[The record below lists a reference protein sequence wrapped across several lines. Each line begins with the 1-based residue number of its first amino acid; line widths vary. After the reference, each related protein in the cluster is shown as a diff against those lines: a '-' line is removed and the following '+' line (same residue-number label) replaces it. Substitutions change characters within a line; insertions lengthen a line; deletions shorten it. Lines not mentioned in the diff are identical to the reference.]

1 MDPRISLITLG
12 VTDMKRSRAF
22 YETLGFVASSQS
34 NDNVTFFQAGGLIFG
49 LYGHAELAEDAT
61 VDDATPEFRGVSI
74 AYNTRDRAEVDAVL
88 ADAVAAGATLKKP
101 AEEVFWGGYSGY
113 FADPDGHLW
122 EVAHNPFWTL
132 QDDGSILLDVVTEIT

>member
-22 YETLGFVASSQS
+22 YEKLGFEASSQS
-34 NDNVTFFQAGGLIFG
+34 NDDVTFFQAGALIFG
-49 LYGHAELAEDAT
+49 LYGHAALAEDAA
-61 VDDATPEFRGVSI
+61 VDESTPDFRGVSI

-88 ADAVAAGATLKKP
+88 AEAVAAGATLKKP

-132 QDDGSILLDVVTEIT
+132 QDDGSVVLDAAL

>member
-22 YETLGFVASSQS
+22 YETLGFAASPQS
-34 NDNVTFFQAGGLIFG
+34 NDDVTFFQAGGMIFG
-49 LYGHAELAEDAT
+49 LYGHAALAEDAT
-61 VDDATPEFRGVSI
+61 VDDATPGFRGVSL

-88 ADAVAAGATLKKP
+88 AEAVAAGATLKKP

-132 QDDGSILLDVVTEIT
+132 QDDGSILLEAVAEIR